1 MKINFKKL
9 SKEATIPYKKND
21 DDAGFDLT
29 AISKEDKGKYIEY
42 DTGIAVEIPKGHM
55 GLIFPRSSI
64 SEKHLF
70 LANSVGLID
79 PQFRGSLKL
88 RFRFGNPTKN
98 DDIYQVG
105 DRIGQLV
112 ITPIPEVEFV
122 EVDELNETERSEG
135 GFGST
140 GQ

>member
-9 SKEATIPYKKND
+9 SKEAVEPYKKND
-21 DDAGFDLT
+21 GDAGFDLT

-42 DTGIAVEIPKGHM
+42 DTGIAVEIPEGYM
-55 GLIFPRSSI
+55 GLIFPRSSV

-79 PQFRGSLKL
+79 PSFRGTLKL
-88 RFRFGNPTKN
+88 RFRFGSPTKN

-112 ITPIPEVEFV
+112 ILPYPKIEFNEVS
-122 EVDELNETERSEG
+122 ELNETERNEQ